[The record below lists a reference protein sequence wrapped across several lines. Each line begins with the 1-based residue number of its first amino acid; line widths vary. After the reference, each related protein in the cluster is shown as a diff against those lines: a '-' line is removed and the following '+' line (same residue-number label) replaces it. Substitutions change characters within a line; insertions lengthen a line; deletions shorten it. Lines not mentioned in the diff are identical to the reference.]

1 MVRYVCTLENTDE
14 TVTVDHLD
22 ELDETRGVW
31 FIDYKEH
38 SCRGCREFKPDT
50 DKRTDWYGIYTG
62 HYCEDCYENNYPY
75 KKERYATIEYDGYG
89 EQLEDY

>member
-1 MVRYVCTLENTDE
+1 MIRYICTLENTDE

-22 ELDETRGVW
+22 ELDETRGDW
-31 FIDYKEH
+31 FIYKEH
-38 SCRGCREFKPDT
+38 SCKGCGEFKENDT
-50 DKRTDWYGIYTG
+50 EERTDWYGIYTG

-89 EQLEDY
+89 ERLDDY